1 MKTCNLV
8 FFISE
13 GEPYDLGYNLIGC
26 KDEIIKTAKSHV
38 DNISYYTPRI
48 LRELG
53 FEYFVKEYDE
63 LGCSVNPNMHKLGFE
78 TWKPLIMKLELEKLN
93 DGDIL
98 IYRDSNTEAYPGLL
112 MGYDKIRTFSENM
125 LDSCKFDFFIIK
137 DFAADWIPNTNFV
150 QKSNCKTK
158 VLRELGEN
166 HEFSYEFPVLT
177 ANNIIVRKSLS
188 SMELIKE
195 WVSASQN
202 EKWATGLY
210 NEYPHHEDFMYH
222 TNGQGLINVIIANW
236 IRKRKYDIP
245 LDYPKFRSK
254 CPIVIKSIFD
264 NLMRDSINPLKDRYL
279 GRYIDTRGNIVEI
292 ERAENFEYLKF
303 LEN

>member
-1 MKTCNLV
+1 LKICNLV

-195 WVSASQN
+195 WVSASKN

-222 TNGQGLINVIIANW
+222 TNGQALINVIIANW

-245 LDYPKFRSK
+245 IDFPKFRNK
-254 CPIVIKSIFD
+254 CPTVMKNIVGKWPD
-264 NLMRDSINPLKDRYL
+264 DSTDPLEDRYFKN
-279 GRYIDTRGNIVEI
+279 YIDTRGNIVEV
-292 ERAENFEYLKF
+292 EEAKDFNHLKYL
-303 LEN
+303 

>member
-195 WVSASQN
+195 WVSASKN

-210 NEYPHHEDFMYH
+210 NEYPHHKDFEYH
-222 TNGQGLINVIIANW
+222 TNDQALINVIIANW

-245 LDYPKFRSK
+245 IDFPKFRNKSPTVMK
-254 CPIVIKSIFD
+254 NIVGKWPD
-264 NLMRDSINPLKDRYL
+264 DSTDPLGDRYFKN
-279 GRYIDTRGNIVEI
+279 YIDTRGNIVEV
-292 ERAENFEYLKF
+292 EEAKDFNHLKYL
-303 LEN
+303 